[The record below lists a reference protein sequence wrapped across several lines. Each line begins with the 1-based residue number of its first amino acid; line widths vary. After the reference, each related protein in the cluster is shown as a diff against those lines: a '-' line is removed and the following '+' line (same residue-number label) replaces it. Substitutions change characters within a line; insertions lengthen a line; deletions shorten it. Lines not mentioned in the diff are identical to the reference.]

1 MERIAVV
8 GLSWREGGP
17 EHLARLALEPERV
30 AESLPALAADLRARE
45 LCYLATCNRVE
56 VAFRGD
62 QPAAA
67 ALAAGA
73 RRRVFEALVGR
84 PAAPGEAE
92 RTLRAW
98 AGEGAAEHLFLVAA
112 GLDSARVG
120 EGEIGGQL
128 TAAVAR
134 SRELGLLAGR
144 LSEVLEEALRVARRV
159 RRRAS
164 LDLGRTS
171 LAEIALE
178 EVDERLALG
187 SGTVA
192 LVGVSAMTERC
203 ARSLAARGLPL
214 LVVNRGR
221 ERALEFA
228 ARLPRGTRTALLAD
242 FAADPEP
249 LAAIVSA
256 TGAREPILDGAALG
270 RLARAAGGPPPL
282 WVDLGVPPDV
292 DPGTA
297 RAAGLRHVGLG
308 EVLARAERTRG
319 ERLERSAEARVS
331 IDRALDA
338 LRARLGGRTVD
349 ALVVALRADY
359 AAAVESA
366 LERALRRE
374 LAGLDARQRDALRE
388 LGARLA
394 ARFAHVPTKGLR
406 ELARHLGPEAIEAF
420 LAGTDGALLRAAR
433 EAARADG
440 TFAALEATRRLE
452 REDGP

>member
-17 EHLARLALEPERV
+17 EHLARLALDPERL
-30 AESLPALAADLRARE
+30 AERLPALADALGASE

-56 VAFRGD
+56 VAFRGEE
-62 QPAAA
+62 PAGAI
-67 ALAAGA
+67 LAAGA
-73 RRRVFEALVGR
+73 RRHVFEALAGR

-98 AGEGAAEHLFLVAA
+98 AGEGAVEHLFLVAS

-128 TAAVAR
+128 AAAVAR
-134 SRELGLLAGR
+134 SRGLGLLAGR
-144 LSEVLEEALRVARRV
+144 LSEVLDEALRVARRV
-159 RRRAS
+159 RRHAA
-164 LDLGRTS
+164 LDLGHTS

-178 EVDERLALG
+178 EVDERLASG
-187 SGTVA
+187 SGRVA

-203 ARSLAARGLPL
+203 ARSLAERGLPL
-214 LVVNRGR
+214 LIVNRGR
-221 ERALEFA
+221 ERALELA
-228 ARLPRGTRTALLAD
+228 ARLPRGTRTALLAE
-242 FAADPEP
+242 FAADPGP

-256 TGAREPILDGAALG
+256 TGAREPILDAAALE
-270 RLARAAGGPPPL
+270 RLTRAACGPPPL
-282 WVDLGVPPDV
+282 WVDLGVPADLDPDA
-292 DPGTA
+292 A
-297 RAAGLRHVGLG
+297 RAAGLDYVGF
-308 EVLARAERTRG
+308 EDVLARAERTRG
-319 ERLERSAEARVS
+319 ERIERSAEARVR

-338 LRARLGGRTVD
+338 LRSRLGGRTVD

-359 AAAVESA
+359 GAAVEAA

-374 LAGLDARQRDALRE
+374 LAGLDADQRRGLRE

-406 ELARHLGPEAIEAF
+406 ELARRLGPDAIEAF

-440 TFAALEATRRLE
+440 TFAALEEIQRLE